1 MDSLLLVNGA
11 VYLDVFSCAP
21 YDPLDVAKFATEY
34 FKAAHYQVSVV
45 NRR

>member
-1 MDSLLLVNGA
+1 MDSLLLVNDA

-21 YDPLDVAKFATEY
+21 YDPQAVAKFAAGY

-45 NRR
+45 NRH